1 MKKINIKRFLFY
13 LFCLPGFFPPH
24 AQTQPFPQ
32 LGKDP
37 LDEVIA
43 AMTLEEKASLLVGN
57 GFYIP
62 GMSAQGLSSTVK
74 EEQKKVPGV
83 AGTTCAI
90 PRLGIPSM
98 VMSDGPSGIDVYD
111 SGQKRVYY
119 ATWWPSP
126 TLTASSWDTAVARK
140 IGTAFGYE
148 VKEYGID
155 IILGPGVNIHRNP
168 LGGRNYE
175 YYSED
180 PVITGNMAAAMVK
193 GIQSN
198 GVGTSVKHFAANN
211 QETNRQ
217 TVNTIVSERAMRE
230 IYLKGWE
237 IAVKIAQPWT
247 VMSSY
252 NLINGVYTAE
262 RFDLITGILKNEWG
276 FKGFVMT
283 DWFGGKDPVAM
294 MKSGNNLI
302 MPGSPQQSKLIIE
315 AVNNG
320 QISEKV
326 LDENV
331 SGILN
336 IILQSPSFKGYQY
349 SDRPDLYKD
358 AQLARKAATEG
369 MVLLKN
375 VGQAL
380 PFDKSV
386 HVISLFGNNGY
397 DLIPGGQGGGAVNIA
412 YKVSLAE
419 GLARSGYT
427 MERNLANAYNSYL
440 AAEGLKR
447 PKKYFIQ
454 EFTSPTPPI
463 PQMIVDMALI
473 KKTAAISDL
482 AIICISRNAG
492 EGADRKL
499 PGDYYL
505 TEDEKKQINEVT
517 TIFHALNK
525 KVIVVLNI
533 GGVIDVMEWRDGV
546 DAILLAWQPGM
557 EGGNA
562 MADILC
568 GKVNPS
574 GKLASTF
581 PSSYSDVPSAKS
593 FPGKELPAEEGSTRV
608 TSVMG
613 LKAVPAEVTYEEGIY
628 VGYRYYSTFNIKPAY
643 EFGFGLSY
651 TTFIYSDLKIST
663 TSFSD
668 KLTASI
674 TVTNTGHVEGK
685 EVAQLYISAPVKKL
699 DKPAIELKA
708 FAKTGLLKP
717 GESQTL
723 SFTITAADLASFDTR
738 SSSWMAE
745 AGTYSLKIGSSSLR
759 MEQTAAFK
767 VDKDIVV
774 EKVQQAL
781 TPVIKI
787 NEMKPQQ

>member
-1 MKKINIKRFLFY
+1 MKKNSTLSILFLLTN
-13 LFCLPGFFPPH
+13 LFSAL
-24 AQTQPFPQ
+24 AQTQSPPQ
-32 LGKDP
+32 LGRSPVK
-37 LDEVIA
+37 EVIA
-43 AMTLEEKASLLVGN
+43 AMTLEEKANLVVGN

-62 GMSAQGLSSTVK
+62 GMSAPGLSGNVK

-90 PRLGIPSM
+90 PRLGISSL

-126 TLTASSWDTAVARK
+126 ALTACSWDTAVARK
-140 IGTAFGYE
+140 IGMAFGRE

-155 IILGPGVNIHRNP
+155 IILGPGLNIHRNP

-180 PVITGNMAAAMVK
+180 PVVTGNMAAAMVM

-198 GVGTSVKHFAANN
+198 GVGTSVKHYAANN

-237 IAVKIAQPWT
+237 IAVKKAQPWT

-252 NLINGVYTAE
+252 NLINGTYTAE
-262 RFDLITGILKNEWG
+262 RKDLITDILKKEWG

-294 MKSGNNLI
+294 MNSGNNLI
-302 MPGSPQQSKLIIE
+302 MPGSPQQSKLIID
-315 AVNNG
+315 AVKNG
-320 QISEKV
+320 QIPV
-326 LDENV
+326 QILDENV
-331 SGILN
+331 AGILN
-336 IILQSPSFKGYQY
+336 IILQSPSFKGYKY
-349 SDRPDLYKD
+349 SDQPDLYKD
-358 AQLARKAATEG
+358 ARIARKAATEG

-375 VGQAL
+375 ESQAL
-380 PFDKSV
+380 PFDKAV
-386 HVISLFGNNGY
+386 HVVSLFGNNGY

-412 YKVSLAE
+412 YKISLAE

-427 MERNLANAYNSYL
+427 VERNIANAYTTYL
-440 AAEGLKR
+440 ATEGLKR

-454 EFTSPTPPI
+454 EFANPTPPV
-463 PQMIVDMALI
+463 PQMAVDKELI

-505 TEDEKKQINEVT
+505 TDAEKKQIKDVSEV
-517 TIFHALNK
+517 FHAQHK
-525 KVIVVLNI
+525 KVIAVLNI
-533 GGVIDVMEWRDGV
+533 GGVIDVMEWRDDV
-546 DAILLAWQPGM
+546 DAILLAWQPGL

-562 MADILC
+562 MADILS
-568 GKVNPS
+568 GKVSPS

-581 PSSYSDVPSAKS
+581 PASYNDVPSAKN
-593 FPGKELPAEEGSTRV
+593 FPGKELAAGGA

-613 LKAVPAEVTYEEGIY
+613 IKVVPAEVTYEEGIY
-628 VGYRYYSTFNIKPAY
+628 VGYRYYSTFNVKPAY
-643 EFGFGLSY
+643 EFGYGLSY
-651 TTFIYSDLKIST
+651 TTFQYSDLKLNSP
-663 TSFSD
+663 SFNGS
-668 KLTASI
+668 LTA
-674 TVTNTGHVEGK
+674 TVTITNTGDVPGK
-685 EVAQLYISAPVKKL
+685 EVVELYISAPVKKL
-699 DKPAIELKA
+699 DKPALELKA

-717 GESQTL
+717 GDAQTL
-723 SFTITAADLASFDTR
+723 TFTVTAADLASYHTKT
-738 SSSWMAE
+738 SSWIAE
-745 AGTYSLKIGSSSLR
+745 AGKYLLKIGASSLDTR
-759 MEQTAAFK
+759 QTASF
-767 VDKDIVV
+767 DLSKDIVT
-774 EKVQQAL
+774 EKVHNAL
-781 TPVIKI
+781 VPQVQI
-787 NEMKPQQ
+787 NEMKNKF

>member
-1 MKKINIKRFLFY
+1 LNPMKNLQLQIVFISALY
-13 LFCLPGFFPPH
+13 LLCCSPIH
-24 AQTQPFPQ
+24 AQNQPIPQ
-32 LGKDP
+32 LGRNP
-37 LDEVIA
+37 VGEVVA
-43 AMTLEEKASLLVGN
+43 AMTLEEKAGIMVGN

-62 GMSAQGLSSTVK
+62 GMSVPGLSPADIK

-90 PRLGIPSM
+90 PRLGIPSL

-180 PVITGNMAAAMVK
+180 PVITGSMAAAMVN

-211 QETNRQ
+211 QETNRS

-237 IAVKIAQPWT
+237 IAIKKAQPWT

-252 NLINGVYTAE
+252 NLLNGTYTAE
-262 RFDLITGILKNEWG
+262 RYDLITGILKKEWG

-294 MKSGNNLI
+294 MNAGNNLL
-302 MPGSPQQSKLIIE
+302 MPGSADQSRKIVE
-315 AVNNG
+315 AVKNG
-320 QISEKV
+320 EIPEKV

-331 SGILN
+331 AGILN
-336 IILQSPSFKGYQY
+336 IILQSPSFKGYKY
-349 SDRPDLYKD
+349 SDQPDLFLD
-358 AQLARKAATEG
+358 AQIARKAATEG

-375 VGQAL
+375 EGQAL
-380 PFDKSV
+380 PMGKAI
-386 HVISLFGNNGY
+386 HVVSLFGNDGY
-397 DLIPGGQGGGAVNIA
+397 ELIPGGQGGGAVNIA
-412 YKVSLAE
+412 YKISLAE

-427 MERNLANAYNSYL
+427 VERNIQKTYTTYL
-440 AAEGLKR
+440 TTEGLKR

-454 EFTSPTPPI
+454 EFTNPTPPI
-463 PQMIVDMALI
+463 PQMTVDVALI

-482 AIICISRNAG
+482 AIVYISRNAG

-505 TEDEKKQINEVT
+505 TDAERKQIKEVAE
-517 TIFHALNK
+517 IFHAQHK
-525 KVIVVLNI
+525 KVVAVLNI
-533 GGVIDVMEWRDGV
+533 GGVIDVMEWRDDV
-546 DAILLAWQPGM
+546 DAILLAWQPGL

-562 MADILC
+562 MADILS
-568 GKVNPS
+568 GMVNPS
-574 GKLASTF
+574 GKLATTF
-581 PSSYSDVPSAKS
+581 PASYNDVPSAKN
-593 FPGKELPAEEGSTRV
+593 FPGKEFPEKATTGM
-608 TSVMG
+608 MG
-613 LKAVPAEVTYEEGIY
+613 MKAIPGEVIYEEGIY
-628 VGYRYYSTFNIKPAY
+628 VGYRYYTTFGVKTAY
-643 EFGFGLSY
+643 EFGYGLSY
-651 TTFIYSDLKIST
+651 TSFSYSDLKISST
-663 TSFSD
+663 DFVD
-668 KLTASI
+668 QLTATI
-674 TVTNTGHVEGK
+674 IVTNTGSVPGK
-685 EVAQLYISAPVKKL
+685 EVVQLYISAPSKKL
-699 DKPAIELKA
+699 DKPALELKA
-708 FAKTGLLKP
+708 FAKTGLLKS

-723 SFTITAADLASFDTR
+723 SFTITAVDLASYFTK
-738 SSSWMAE
+738 SSSWVAE
-745 AGTYSLKIGSSSLR
+745 AGTYSLKIGSSSSKI
-759 MEQTAAFK
+759 EQTASFNLA
-767 VDKDIVV
+767 KDIVT
-774 EKVQQAL
+774 EKDQKYL
-781 TPVIKI
+781 TPQVQI
-787 NEMKPQQ
+787 NELKK